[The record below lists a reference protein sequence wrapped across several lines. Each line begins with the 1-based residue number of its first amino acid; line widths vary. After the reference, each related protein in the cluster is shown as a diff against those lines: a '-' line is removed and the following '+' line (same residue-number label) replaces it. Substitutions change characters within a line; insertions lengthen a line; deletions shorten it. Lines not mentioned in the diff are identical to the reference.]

1 MPEPHL
7 WIPLARTRIEPA
19 NAARRGTSYSRED
32 VAEHSRALLTAFS
45 RSMERFSEKHDFDVA
60 TDLIVQI
67 TTAPGRS
74 VSSERQHLRNLGF
87 EIIAFSEGASNI
99 GIARIRRESVPKLTK
114 KLQRYAGTPKHIGK
128 GNFAAIEAISPVAV
142 EQKIEPALLQQ
153 DTAVEASCLISLFG
167 TLPVEMKNIVADRLL
182 AELRDAGKSGL
193 TVHRYSNGAVG
204 VGANLT
210 RADIERVAEQ
220 FMFVRAIEANSEVVV
235 EAGVQA
241 DPVPQLIQVDIPR
254 CEMPVVVVDSGIN
267 ANCSLM
273 AGLVARVINEL
284 PPNSHGP
291 HLAHGTF
298 VASRV
303 IYGDEITNVRTMR
316 ASPWCRVID
325 VQVTGDDGLGNRIP
339 WHSAELG
346 DVLERV
352 VPAIAKDAKV
362 INLSLGT
369 SPISDGRYS
378 TIARLIDFLSREYQV
393 LFVIAAGNINQ
404 LTAQPPAHYLAPE
417 SRVLCPS
424 ESLLALTVGSVA
436 KFTEQNAVARV
447 QEISPFSRRG
457 PGADRALKP
466 ELAAHG
472 GNVLLTGSSFTTSP
486 RIAAYGLGRAGTH
499 LEYSMG
505 TSFSAPIVSQYAA
518 RLFDAYPGATPNLV
532 RALLCHFT
540 DPVIPPVP
548 GTPICDHD
556 FCGFGE
562 PNVDGALYAG
572 AHSTGYLFTGEIPKD
587 HYMFLPF
594 HVPAALADAAGSKL
608 MVRGT
613 IVFDP
618 PVSLDDAV
626 DYSLCR
632 IAGLLRKRGESGLRN
647 VAIGGDED
655 DARYPWN
662 PLFHFAHRFR
672 RGYATGEWELRLRLM
687 TRGNLPADFKQSFA
701 VVIEVMDEGKHVD
714 VRQAILSEVPTYAP
728 VALRVAA

>member
-1 MPEPHL
+1 M
-7 WIPLARTRIEPA
+7 RQ
-19 NAARRGTSYSRED
+19 D
-32 VAEHSRALLTAFS
+32 VAEHSRALFSAFN

-74 VSSERQHLRNLGF
+74 LASERQHLRNLGF
-87 EIIAFSEGASNI
+87 EIIALSEEASNI
-99 GIARIRRESVPKLTK
+99 GIARIPRAAVPRLTK
-114 KLQRYAGTPKHIGK
+114 KLQRYAGTPRHIGK
-128 GNFAAIEAISPVAV
+128 GNFGAIEGMSPVAV
-142 EQKIEPALLQQ
+142 ERKIEPALLRQ
-153 DTAVEASCLISLFG
+153 DTAVESSCLISVFG
-167 TLPVEMKNIVADRLL
+167 SLPVEMKNTVADRLM
-182 AELRDAGKSGL
+182 AELREVGKSGL

-204 VGANLT
+204 VAANLT
-210 RADIERVAEQ
+210 RADMERVAEQ
-220 FMFVRAIEANSEVVV
+220 FMFVRTIEANSEVLID
-235 EAGVQA
+235 AGVQA
-241 DPVPQLIQVDIPR
+241 DPVPQLIQVDNPR
-254 CEMPVVVVDSGIN
+254 CEMLVAVIDSGIN
-267 ANCSLM
+267 GNCALM
-273 AGLVARVINEL
+273 AGLVVRVINEL

-291 HLAHGTF
+291 HMAHGTF

-303 IYGDEITNVRTMR
+303 IYGDEITSILTRR

-325 VQVTGDDGLGNRIP
+325 VQVTGDDGLGNRVGLN
-339 WHSAELG
+339 SAELG

-352 VPAIAKDAKV
+352 IPAIANEAKV
-362 INLSLGT
+362 VNLSLGT

-378 TIARLIDFLSREYQV
+378 TVARLIDFLSRKYQV
-393 LFVIAAGNINQ
+393 LFVIAAGNID
-404 LTAQPPAHYLAPE
+404 QPAAKPPSHYLNAE
-417 SRVLCPS
+417 SRIRCPS
-424 ESLLALTVGSVA
+424 ESLLALTVGSIA
-436 KFTEQNAVARV
+436 KVTEQNAVARV

-472 GNVLLTGSSFTTSP
+472 GNVLLSGNSFTPTP
-486 RIAAYGLGRAGTH
+486 RIAAYGLGRLGTH
-499 LEYSMG
+499 LEYAVG
-505 TSFSAPIVSQYAA
+505 TSFSAPLVSQYAA
-518 RLFDAYPGATPNLV
+518 RLFDAYSAATPNLV

-540 DPVIPPVP
+540 DPVLAPIP
-548 GTPICDHD
+548 GAPICDHD

-572 AHSTGYLFTGEIPKD
+572 PHSTAYLFTGEIPAD
-587 HYMFLPF
+587 NYMFLPF
-594 HVPAALADAAGSKL
+594 HIPKALADAAGAKL

-632 IAGLLRKRGESGLRN
+632 IAGLLRKRSDSGLRD

-672 RGYATGEWELRLRLM
+672 RGYGAGEWELRLRLM
-687 TRGNLPADFKQSFA
+687 TRGSLPADFKQSFA
-701 VVIEVMDEGKHVD
+701 VVIEVVDEGKKVD
-714 VRQAILSEVPTYAP
+714 VRRAILSEVQTYAP